1 MAKAGPKSR
10 RQPFTRSAPSS
21 AHTQMGM
28 ATNNAGSRKKGG
40 TDRPATAPAASKSRK
55 RRQPWLSMAV
65 SASQV
70 MEAAKAN
77 QWTWGQGGRALPG
90 RQGNGF
96 GGGLA
101 NGSALGIQR
110 NA

>member
-1 MAKAGPKSR
+1 
-10 RQPFTRSAPSS
+10 
-21 AHTQMGM
+21 
-28 ATNNAGSRKKGG
+28 NAGSRKKGG
-40 TDRPATAPAASKSRK
+40 TDRPARAPAASKSRK

-101 NGSALGIQR
+101 IGSALGIQR
-110 NA
+110 NAGKRGPGHRLASSLQVEGMTGLAKTITPPSL